1 MMGVDPAQL
10 SFRHYQAILGEW
22 NLRHDPEGKQGPPK
36 DYSRLRRAMEAHTV
50 H

>member
-1 MMGVDPAQL
+1 MNVDPATIGLRQYSAL
-10 SFRHYQAILGEW
+10 MHGW
-22 NLRHDPEGKQGPPK
+22 NADAEGAPK